1 MTDHIIFIHGVNTRE
16 AGVEPTYADALIKQ
30 LYRKNEELNAP
41 LDLNMIPLY
50 WGDVNKADEA
60 ALLQIYQQ
68 SPLWKKM
75 NFTNVR
81 SNQLLQFT
89 GDAALYISRFAGI
102 KVIER
107 LRLQTIAG
115 LQQNGRPGPQP
126 GDHIHLVTHS
136 MGTVI
141 LFDALFSAR
150 WDPEKTADYQ
160 GVEEI
165 REAIFGLTA
174 QPEQGLSLC
183 SIHTMGSP
191 ISIFSLIMIK
201 NGNGVMDS
209 IPNTHDITPRL
220 QQLLTAL
227 HAILK
232 RKLPWRNYI
241 HPDDP
246 VAYPLEDLLYTM
258 IDPQQELLEINDVL
272 TQEPGFFDPL
282 LNTQTIGEI
291 AEIAL
296 FGGNAHSSYWTNE
309 LVASKIF
316 ETIQQA
322 SQIAVLK
329 NPMLQR
335 PDLTA

>member
-30 LYRKNEELNAP
+30 LYRQNETLDNP

-50 WGDVNKADEA
+50 WGDVNQADEA
-60 ALLQIYQQ
+60 ALLQFYER

-75 NFTNVR
+75 NFIGVR

-115 LQQNGRPGPQP
+115 LRQNGRPGPRP
-126 GDHIHLVTHS
+126 GDRFHLVTHS

-141 LFDALFSAR
+141 LYDALFSAR
-150 WDPEKTADYQ
+150 WDPEKTSDYQ

-165 REAIFGLTA
+165 REAIFGLGA
-174 QPEQGLSLC
+174 QPGQGLPLC

-227 HAILK
+227 HTILR

-241 HPDDP
+241 HPGDP
-246 VAYPLEDLLYTM
+246 VAYPLEDLLYAM

-272 TQEPGFFDPL
+272 TQEPGILDPL
-282 LNTQTIGEI
+282 LNTQIVGEV

-296 FGGNAHSSYWTNE
+296 FGGKAHNSYWTNE
-309 LVASKIF
+309 LVASQIF
-316 ETIQQA
+316 ETLLQA
-322 SQIAVLK
+322 SQIAALN
-329 NPMLQR
+329 NPMLQD